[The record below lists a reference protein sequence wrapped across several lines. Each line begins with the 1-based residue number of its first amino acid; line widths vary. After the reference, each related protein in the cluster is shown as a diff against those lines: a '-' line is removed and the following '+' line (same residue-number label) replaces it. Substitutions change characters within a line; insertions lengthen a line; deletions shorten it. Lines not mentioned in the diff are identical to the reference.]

1 MYKSPIKEWFE
12 NDRPR
17 EKFIQK
23 GGDAL
28 SDTELLSILIRSGT
42 HDKSALGVA
51 QEVLRL
57 AKGNLSVLAK
67 LQINDLLSVKGIG
80 DVKAITLMTALEL
93 GKRRRL
99 SEVLDRF
106 KISSSLDVFDLMK
119 PLLEDL
125 AVEQFWT
132 LYLNNSNK
140 VLSKQKISEGGM
152 TGTVVDIRLIL
163 KRALE
168 LNATAIVLSHNHPSG
183 TLLPSEADIMITEK
197 VKNAAQYMDIKLL
210 DHLIITDQFYYSFAD
225 QGRI

>member
-23 GGDAL
+23 GCDAL
-28 SDTELLSILIRSGT
+28 SDTELLCILIRSGT

-119 PLLEDL
+119 PL
-125 AVEQFWT
+125 
-132 LYLNNSNK
+132 
-140 VLSKQKISEGGM
+140 
-152 TGTVVDIRLIL
+152 
-163 KRALE
+163 
-168 LNATAIVLSHNHPSG
+168 
-183 TLLPSEADIMITEK
+183 
-197 VKNAAQYMDIKLL
+197 
-210 DHLIITDQFYYSFAD
+210 
-225 QGRI
+225 

>member
-80 DVKAITLMTALEL
+80 DAKAITLIAALEL

-183 TLLPSEADIMITEK
+183 TLLPSQADVMITEK
-197 VKNAAQYMDIKLL
+197 IKNAAQYMDIKLL
-210 DHLIITDQFYYSFAD
+210 DHLIITDQSYFSFAD